1 MNAFTILEAIGAI
14 DDRTLES
21 ALSFG
26 TATRKATR
34 ARKKRSTKSLAWIA
48 AAACLCLILAGAVGI
63 MLKGLHTPS
72 DFVVENSVLI
82 AYTGS
87 DSVIVLPKDVQTIAD
102 GAFRDNTTLQSISA
116 PSVTRVGSG
125 AFENCTALQSA
136 SFPDATMIGDHA
148 FRGCSSLTELGIS
161 CATSVG
167 QGFIDGTGIEVLMIP
182 EVIEGLDELTFTDP
196 RPELWGYRNSP
207 LQAFAEQYGFTF
219 VDIDEKT
226 QAFGDFTY
234 LEFPDHIR
242 VCEYTGNQSDI
253 VIPEQINAKPVTELR
268 YELTDNYAL
277 TYERVSINEITS
289 LIAPSVQRLIV
300 EPWNEEWLNLYCFHS
315 LTVLDMP
322 MLRNLPDQAFY
333 ECVSLSQIHLDS
345 LQSIGSDVFC
355 CGQFTDLYLPEATS
369 IAPDAFAQTEIRTLH
384 GYKDSYTEGWAAQNG
399 YGFVD
404 MQNDYMP
411 EYEPR
416 EIDASALVYHSIA
429 QSTAKNIP
437 HGQVGVDIAHDR
449 SGTLYLHVEAW
460 DAYIKTPLKQYTD
473 YSRDGIAMERHT
485 AAVCGDTVWLI
496 AGTQPLY
503 TFSQGMS
510 SFSML
515 SLTRDGG
522 MQTWTAELGQTVHPL
537 NLSLYFSDTQNG
549 KLLVVHKEQLDYQL
563 LLFET
568 HDGGRTWSRVQSA
581 SLPVS
586 YGSAELARPFAA
598 IGFVSDLVGFASIE
612 YWAEIEPET
621 RTYLTFDGGKTWKK
635 WNYQTTPDEIPEGYG
650 DTVALSCKDGVLYLT
665 VSVQGGNLENPYYL
679 AYKSTDNG
687 TSWQPCQ

>member
-1 MNAFTILEAIGAI
+1 MNAFTILEAMDAI
-14 DDRTLES
+14 DDRTLEG
-21 ALSFG
+21 ALSF
-26 TATRKATR
+26 AQKAVKPQKKRKA
-34 ARKKRSTKSLAWIA
+34 KWLPWVA
-48 AAACLCLILAGAVGI
+48 AAACLCLIVAGAVGI
-63 MLKGLHTPS
+63 IRKSLPAPS
-72 DFVVENSVLI
+72 DFVIQEGVLI
-82 AYTGS
+82 GYTGS
-87 DSVIVLPKDVQTIAD
+87 DTSVVIPEGVLTIAD
-102 GAFRDNTTLQSISA
+102 GAFRDNPTLQSVSA
-116 PSVTRVGSG
+116 PSVTSVGNG
-125 AFENCTALQSA
+125 AFENCPALQSA
-136 SFPDATMIGDHA
+136 SFPDATRIGEYA
-148 FRGCSSLTELGIS
+148 FRGCSALSELGIG

-167 QGFIDGTGIEVLMIP
+167 IGFIDGTSIKVLMIP
-182 EVIEGLDELTFTDP
+182 EVVEGLGEHTFTDP
-196 RPELWGYRNSP
+196 KPELWGYRNSP
-207 LQAFAEQYGFTF
+207 LQAFAEQYGFPF

-322 MLRNLPDQAFY
+322 MLRSLPDQAFY
-333 ECVSLSQIHLDS
+333 ECVSLSEIHLDS
-345 LQSIGSDVFC
+345 LQSIGSNVFC

-384 GYKDSYTEGWAAQNG
+384 GYKDSYTQDWAAQNG

-404 MQNDYMP
+404 MQNDYIP
-411 EYEPR
+411 EYAPR
-416 EIDASALVYHSIA
+416 EIDASALVYHSVA
-429 QSTAKNIP
+429 QSTSKNTP

-449 SGTLYLHVEAW
+449 AGTLYLHVRDW
-460 DAYIKTPLKQYTD
+460 DAYFKTPLKQYAD
-473 YSRDGIAMERHT
+473 YSRDSIDMERHT

-515 SLTRDGG
+515 SLARDGG
-522 MQTWTAELGQTVHPL
+522 MQTFTAELRQTVHPRK
-537 NLSLYFSDTQNG
+537 LSLYFSDTQNG
-549 KLLVVHKEQLDYQL
+549 KLLVVHEEQLDYQL

-568 HDGGRTWSRVQSA
+568 NDGGRTWSRVQSDT
-581 SLPVS
+581 LPVS
-586 YGSAELARPFAA
+586 HGGAKQARPFAA
-598 IGFVSDLVGFASIE
+598 IGFVSDLIGFASIE
-612 YWAEIEPET
+612 YRAEIEPET
-621 RTYLTFDGGKTWKK
+621 RTYLTFDGGKTWEK
-635 WNYQTTPDEIPEGYG
+635 WNYQTAKDEMPEGYG

-687 TSWQPCQ
+687 ASWQPCQ

>member
-1 MNAFTILEAIGAI
+1 MNAFTILEAMDAI
-14 DDRTLES
+14 DDRTLEG
-21 ALSFG
+21 ALSFAQKAVK
-26 TATRKATR
+26 TPKKRKA
-34 ARKKRSTKSLAWIA
+34 KWLAWVA
-48 AAACLCLILAGAVGI
+48 AAACLCLIVAGAVGI
-63 MLKGLHTPS
+63 IRKSLPAPS
-72 DFVVENSVLI
+72 DFVIQEGVLI
-82 AYTGS
+82 GYTGS
-87 DSVIVLPKDVQTIAD
+87 DTSVVIPEGVLTIAN
-102 GAFRDNTTLQSISA
+102 GAFRDNPTLQSVSA
-116 PSVTRVGSG
+116 PSVTSVGNG
-125 AFENCTALQSA
+125 AFENCPALQSA
-136 SFPDATMIGDHA
+136 SFPDATRIGEYA
-148 FRGCSSLTELGIS
+148 FRGCSALTELGIG

-167 QGFIDGTGIEVLMIP
+167 IGFIDGTSIKVLMIP
-182 EVIEGLDELTFTDP
+182 EVVEGLGEHTFTDP
-196 RPELWGYRNSP
+196 RPELWGYRSSP

-253 VIPEQINAKPVTELR
+253 DIPEQINAKPVTELR

-277 TYERVSINEITS
+277 TYERVSVNEITS

-333 ECVSLSQIHLDS
+333 ECVSLSEIHLDS
-345 LQSIGSDVFC
+345 LQSIGSNVFC

-384 GYKDSYTEGWAAQNG
+384 GYKDSYTAAWAAQNG

-404 MQNDYMP
+404 MQNDYIP
-411 EYEPR
+411 EYAPR
-416 EIDASALVYHSIA
+416 EIDASALVYHSVA
-429 QSTAKNIP
+429 QSTSKNTP

-449 SGTLYLHVEAW
+449 AGTLYLHIVDW
-460 DAYIKTPLKQYTD
+460 DAYFKAPLKQYAD
-473 YSRDGIAMERHT
+473 YSRDSIDMERHT

-515 SLTRDGG
+515 SFTRDGG
-522 MQTWTAELGQTVHPL
+522 MQTWTAELGQTVLPRK
-537 NLSLYFSDTQNG
+537 LSLYFSDTQNG
-549 KLLVVHKEQLDYQL
+549 KLLVVHEEQLDYQL

-568 HDGGRTWSRVQSA
+568 SNGGRTWSRVQSDT
-581 SLPVS
+581 LPVS
-586 YGSAELARPFAA
+586 HGGAKQARPFAA
-598 IGFVSDLVGFASIE
+598 IGFVSDLIGFASIE
-612 YWAEIEPET
+612 YRAEIEPET
-621 RTYLTFDGGKTWKK
+621 RTYLTFDGGETWEK
-635 WNYQTTPDEIPEGYG
+635 WNYQTTKDEMPEGYG
-650 DTVALSCKDGVLYLT
+650 DTVALSQKDGVLYLT
-665 VSVQGGNLENPYYL
+665 VSVQGGSLENPYYL

-687 TSWQPCQ
+687 ASWQPCQ

>member
-1 MNAFTILEAIGAI
+1 MNAFTILEAMDAI

-21 ALSFG
+21 ALSF
-26 TATRKATR
+26 APKAAKIQRKRKAKWLPWV
-34 ARKKRSTKSLAWIA
+34 AV
-48 AAACLCLILAGAVGI
+48 AACLCLIVAGAVGI
-63 MLKGLHTPS
+63 MRKGLHTPS
-72 DFVVENSVLI
+72 DFVVENNVLI
-82 AYTGS
+82 GYTGN
-87 DSVIVLPKDVQTIAD
+87 DSVIVLPEDVHTISD
-102 GAFRDNTTLQSISA
+102 GAFRDNSTLQSISA
-116 PSVTRVGSG
+116 PSVTSIGSG
-125 AFENCTALQSA
+125 AFENCPALQSA
-136 SFPDATMIGDHA
+136 SFPDATEIGEYA
-148 FRGCSSLTELGIS
+148 FRGCSALTELGIS
-161 CATSVG
+161 NATSVG
-167 QGFIDGTGIEVLMIP
+167 QGFIDGTSIKVLMIP
-182 EVIEGLDELTFTDP
+182 EVIEGLDEHTFSDP
-196 RPELWGYRNSP
+196 RPELWGHRSSP

-219 VDIDEKT
+219 VDIDENTKVY
-226 QAFGDFTY
+226 GDFSY

-242 VCEYTGNQSDI
+242 IYEYTGSNSDI
-253 VIPEQINAKPVTELR
+253 VIPEQINAKPVTEMK
-268 YELTDNYAL
+268 YNLTENYAF
-277 TYERVSINEITS
+277 THERVSFNEITS

-322 MLRNLPDQAFY
+322 LLRNLPDQAFY
-333 ECVSLSQIHLDS
+333 ECVSLSKIHLDS
-345 LQSIGSDVFC
+345 LQSIGSNVFC

-384 GYKDSYTEGWAAQNG
+384 GYKGSYTEGWAAQNG

-404 MQNDYMP
+404 MQNDYIP
-411 EYEPR
+411 EYAPR
-416 EIDASALVYHSIA
+416 EFDASSPVYHSIA
-429 QSTAKNIP
+429 QSTAKNVP

-449 SGTLYLHVEAW
+449 AGILYLHVEDW

-473 YSRDGIAMERHT
+473 YSRDGIDMERHT

-522 MQTWTAELGQTVHPL
+522 IQTWTAELGQTVHPRK
-537 NLSLYFSDTQNG
+537 LSLYFSDAQNG
-549 KLLVVHKEQLDYQL
+549 KLLVVHEEQLDYQL

-568 HDGGRTWSRVQSA
+568 HDGGRTWSCVQSD

-586 YGSAELARPFAA
+586 YGGAKQARPFAA
-598 IGFVSDLVGFASIE
+598 IGFVSDLIGFASIE

-650 DTVALSCKDGVLYLT
+650 DTVALSCKDSVLYLT

>member
-1 MNAFTILEAIGAI
+1 MNAFTILEAMDAI
-14 DDRTLES
+14 DDRTLGG
-21 ALSFG
+21 ALSFAQKAVK
-26 TATRKATR
+26 TPKKRKA
-34 ARKKRSTKSLAWIA
+34 KWLPWVA
-48 AAACLCLILAGAVGI
+48 AAACLCLIVAGAVGI
-63 MLKGLHTPS
+63 IRKSLPAPS
-72 DFVVENSVLI
+72 DFVIQEGVLI
-82 AYTGS
+82 GYTGS
-87 DSVIVLPKDVQTIAD
+87 DTSVVIPEGVLTIAD
-102 GAFRDNTTLQSISA
+102 GAFRDNTTLQSVSA
-116 PSVTRVGSG
+116 PSVTSVGNG
-125 AFENCTALQSA
+125 AFENCPALQSA
-136 SFPDATMIGDHA
+136 SFPDATRIGEYA
-148 FRGCSSLTELGIS
+148 FRGCSALTELGIG

-167 QGFIDGTGIEVLMIP
+167 IGFIDGTSIKVLMIP
-182 EVIEGLDELTFTDP
+182 EVVEGLGELTFTDP
-196 RPELWGYRNSP
+196 KPELWGYRNSP

-322 MLRNLPDQAFY
+322 MLRSLPDQAFY
-333 ECVSLSQIHLDS
+333 ECVSLSEIHLDS
-345 LQSIGSDVFC
+345 LQSIGSNVFC

-384 GYKDSYTEGWAAQNG
+384 GYKDSYTAAWAAQNG

-404 MQNDYMP
+404 MQNDYIP
-411 EYEPR
+411 EYAPR
-416 EIDASALVYHSIA
+416 EIDASALVYHSVA
-429 QSTAKNIP
+429 QSTSKNTP

-449 SGTLYLHVEAW
+449 AGTLYLHVRDW
-460 DAYIKTPLKQYTD
+460 DAYFKTTLKQYAD
-473 YSRDGIAMERHT
+473 YSRDAIDMERHT

-515 SLTRDGG
+515 SLTRNGK
-522 MQTWTAELGQTVHPL
+522 MQTFTAELGQTVHPRK
-537 NLSLYFSDTQNG
+537 LSLYFSDTQNG
-549 KLLVVHKEQLDYQL
+549 KLLVVHEEQLDYQL

-568 HDGGRTWSRVQSA
+568 HDGGRTWSRVQSDT
-581 SLPVS
+581 LPVS
-586 YGSAELARPFAA
+586 HGGAKQARPFAA
-598 IGFVSDLVGFASIE
+598 IGFVSDLIGFASIE
-612 YWAEIEPET
+612 YRAEIEPET
-621 RTYLTFDGGKTWKK
+621 RTYLTFDGGKTWEK
-635 WNYQTTPDEIPEGYG
+635 WNYQTTKDEMPEGYG
-650 DTVALSCKDGVLYLT
+650 DTVALSQKDGVLYLT

-687 TSWQPCQ
+687 ASWQPCQ